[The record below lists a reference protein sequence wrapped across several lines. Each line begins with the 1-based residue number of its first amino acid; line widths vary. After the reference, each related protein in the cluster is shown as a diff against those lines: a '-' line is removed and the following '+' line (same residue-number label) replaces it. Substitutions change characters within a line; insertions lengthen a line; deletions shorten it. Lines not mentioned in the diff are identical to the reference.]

1 MSLSH
6 ASSRAFKHLC
16 VLAAALLAGAPTA
29 FAQGDPAAKPLEPYR
44 DQIVAEVEH
53 EPITLHELE
62 LAARLTTEYRDLID
76 NNKNNVAAI
85 RQSLNRQLDLLLDER
100 VLLLECNKD
109 KIALNKDD
117 EKRVEREVERYAE
130 PHGGVE
136 GLKALL
142 NKIGVPFDYFV
153 ERRKTN
159 LLIAKLLLKNV
170 SRDIYVAPETIRKY
184 YDEHKREKY
193 RRDAVTKYYEVDVYT
208 NLAAARVPDDVKP
221 LADKWSPEEAQKYA
235 DKVREKLVKNPGE
248 WRSICGA
255 STMDQS
261 AVEKSG
267 LNQVPGTDK
276 LELSLGDLGK
286 AIDNLKPGEVS
297 QVVKS
302 AIGYHVFC
310 LKERSG
316 PDVLPFSE
324 VQHQI
329 QESLR
334 QEIWQERLKAW
345 IARVKDEHPV
355 RKYLPLTDER

>member
-1 MSLSH
+1 M
-6 ASSRAFKHLC
+6 
-16 VLAAALLAGAPTA
+16 LAAALLTGAPTA
-29 FAQGDPAAKPLEPYR
+29 LAQGDPAAKPLDPYR

-76 NNKNNVAAI
+76 NNRSNVAAI

-109 KIALNKDD
+109 KITLTKDD

-142 NKIGVPFDYFV
+142 GKIGVPFDYFV
-153 ERRKTN
+153 ERRRTN

-184 YDEHKREKY
+184 YEEHKREKY
-193 RRDAVTKYYEVDVYT
+193 RRDAVTKYYEVVIYD
-208 NLAAARVPDDVKP
+208 NLLGRIPDDVLP
-221 LADKWSPEEAQKYA
+221 LKDKWNTDEAKKYA

-255 STMDQS
+255 STMDAA
-261 AVEKSG
+261 AVDKSG

-276 LELSLGDLGK
+276 LADSLPQTGA

-302 AIGYHVFC
+302 SIGYHIFC
-310 LKERSG
+310 MKERSG